1 MDKRSSNLSISERLC
16 AVCIPLIGIIE
27 AVTLSFAG
35 CCNRQTPP
43 PRLTYT
49 YSDLSRIARTTLFTV
64 NEIEALLD
72 LFKKLSCSIV
82 DDGLIHK
89 EELQL
94 ALLST
99 PAGKNL
105 FLDRIF
111 DLFDEKR
118 NGVIEFEDFVHA
130 LNIFHPF
137 ASMED
142 KIDFA
147 FRLYDLRQSGYI
159 EQEQVMQM
167 LNAIFEESAVQ
178 LSEDHLQDII
188 DKTFEDADADKDGKI
203 NKEEWKAFVVR
214 HPALLKNMTLP
225 NLKDIT
231 TVFTSFI
238 FNTQVVD

>member
-105 FLDRIF
+105 FLDR
-111 DLFDEKR
+111 
-118 NGVIEFEDFVHA
+118 
-130 LNIFHPF
+130 
-137 ASMED
+137 
-142 KIDFA
+142 
-147 FRLYDLRQSGYI
+147 
-159 EQEQVMQM
+159 VMQM